1 MVLDVYARRSEVEKG
16 EIRRNTAEYGE
27 GSALELE
34 WFSEGPMF
42 EGAAGQR
49 GVNVS
54 HVRG

>member
-1 MVLDVYARRSEVEKG
+1 MLGGRKWRRAKYG